1 MVRDVC
7 SECGISYDGM
17 LSMTW
22 REYDYVQRGHALRI
36 ERQFDVARHLIAG
49 MYNSSGFAKKTVKAK
64 DIITLNML
72 DDKPKKVSKRMDKE
86 TFERIKATM

>member
-1 MVRDVC
+1 MVKDVC

-36 ERQFDVARHLIAG
+36 ERHFDVARHMMAT
-49 MYNSSGFAKKTVKAK
+49 MYNSSGFVKKQVKAK
-64 DIITLNML
+64 DVLQLPML
-72 DDKPKKVSKRMDKE
+72 DDKVKKQTKKMDKE
-86 TFERIKATM
+86 TFERLKANI